1 MEIERLKEYIK
12 REQQESC
19 TLRRWA
25 SAWFAVGEKRKG
37 TGLPEKNIGNVGC
50 GELCKASVQKWF
62 ACGYRQRMGRKE
74 QMGRYILLR
83 IS

>member
-25 SAWFAVGEKRKG
+25 SAWFAVGGK
-37 TGLPEKNIGNVGC
+37 
-50 GELCKASVQKWF
+50 
-62 ACGYRQRMGRKE
+62 KE
-74 QMGRYILLR
+74 RNR
-83 IS
+83 TT